1 MTVPKPL
8 RRLLFGVAI
17 PVGVLVGGA
26 ALAHVMVS
34 WMAHLSPPKVT
45 LPSTQLETVV
55 PGFRTVGDSYVLEH
69 DGLLEARLVGTPGQI
84 GYAHAK
90 LLRRDIFDVEG
101 VLYRELDRVVQS
113 PLLRTL
119 LFDLAQFRFRN
130 VHEAM
135 SPERLL
141 EIAASARALEPD
153 PYKDVFPSYQRGV
166 YLNALYDISLSFEHS
181 PLVGCTSLVL
191 SGHAAAQGHSFLA
204 RNFDFEVNDI
214 FDRRKVV
221 FLVRETGAIPFASVA
236 WPGLVG
242 VVSGMNAEGLAVVVH
257 GARAGEARGQGEPVV
272 HALRRLLSTCRDV
285 PGALSALRQREPMV
299 SHLVIMMDASGRAAV
314 AERVPGKD
322 IYHYSVGPKTVITN
336 HFVGPSAKDPK
347 NVRVKAVTSTLDR
360 WRRGRQLLGRLR
372 LPATAA
378 DAVRLLRDRSG
389 VNDVKIPLGDRRAID
404 ALIATHGVVMDT
416 AERTLWVS
424 AGPHLLG
431 RFVAF
436 DLGRLLAPEYR
447 PSRAL
452 PPPRVIVEDPL
463 KTSGQYDRWRRLSR

>member
-191 SGHAAAQGHSFLA
+191 SGHAAAQA
-204 RNFDFEVNDI
+204 T
-214 FDRRKVV
+214 V
-221 FLVRETGAIPFASVA
+221 F
-236 WPGLVG
+236 
-242 VVSGMNAEGLAVVVH
+242 
-257 GARAGEARGQGEPVV
+257 
-272 HALRRLLSTCRDV
+272 
-285 PGALSALRQREPMV
+285 
-299 SHLVIMMDASGRAAV
+299 
-314 AERVPGKD
+314 
-322 IYHYSVGPKTVITN
+322 
-336 HFVGPSAKDPK
+336 
-347 NVRVKAVTSTLDR
+347 
-360 WRRGRQLLGRLR
+360 
-372 LPATAA
+372 
-378 DAVRLLRDRSG
+378 
-389 VNDVKIPLGDRRAID
+389 
-404 ALIATHGVVMDT
+404 
-416 AERTLWVS
+416 
-424 AGPHLLG
+424 
-431 RFVAF
+431 
-436 DLGRLLAPEYR
+436 
-447 PSRAL
+447 
-452 PPPRVIVEDPL
+452 
-463 KTSGQYDRWRRLSR
+463 